1 MAGNHLASTAT
12 ITCSSR
18 TERRL
23 SMSEQEQEYLRDLHA
38 GFAMIGL
45 LMKGDKSVLQI
56 PTLAYE
62 IADGMAQARKPSEE
76 GGIVSIKRRYAK
88 GVKSDDKDSNCA

>member
-1 MAGNHLASTAT
+1 MN
-12 ITCSSR
+12 
-18 TERRL
+18 
-23 SMSEQEQEYLRDLHA
+23 EQDQEYLRDLHA
-38 GFAMIGL
+38 GFAMMGL
-45 LMKGDKSVLQI
+45 LMKGDQPVLQV

-88 GVKSDDKDSNCA
+88 KEKADE

>member
-1 MAGNHLASTAT
+1 MN
-12 ITCSSR
+12 
-18 TERRL
+18 
-23 SMSEQEQEYLRDLHA
+23 EQEQEYLRDLHA

-45 LMKGDKSVLQI
+45 LMKGDCSVLRV

-62 IADGMAQARKPSEE
+62 LADGMAQARKPSEE

-88 GVKSDDKDSNCA
+88 KEKSDE

>member
-1 MAGNHLASTAT
+1 MN
-12 ITCSSR
+12 
-18 TERRL
+18 
-23 SMSEQEQEYLRDLHA
+23 EQEQEYLRDLHA

-45 LMKGDKSVLQI
+45 LMKGDHPVLQV

-88 GVKSDDKDSNCA
+88 KEKADE